1 MLKYGNRDFRNLQE
15 QVYANM
21 KNIQDIIDG
30 SNIIANFKTVVI
42 VGQVDNEQELP
53 NPDLYQ
59 GEYGDAILVG
69 TDEDFELYVF
79 TKAYENENAPQWFN
93 MGQFPQPGPQGEQGI
108 QGPRGYTGPTGAIG
122 PQGPT
127 GPQGP
132 QGERGIGIPAIESG
146 DAGKAL
152 VVNDG
157 ETAAVWGTIEALTDA
172 QKAVLAQQE
181 YDAESDAFNTTT
193 ND

>member
-30 SNIIANFKTVVI
+30 SNIIANFKTVNI

-53 NPDLYQ
+53 DPDLYQ

-108 QGPRGYTGPTGAIG
+108 QGPRGYTGPTGPQGIQG
-122 PQGPT
+122 VQGPT

-132 QGERGIGIPAIESG
+132 QGVGVPTIAIG

-152 VVNDG
+152 IVNQAED
-157 ETAAVWGTIEALTDA
+157 AAVWTELPSGLPDIETGDAGKALFVNNAETGTE
-172 QKAVLAQQE
+172 
-181 YDAESDAFNTTT
+181 
-193 ND
+193 